1 MKPIDSRL
9 LRYARATRFF
19 LAASVALGLVGA
31 GLVIAQAMLIA
42 EIVVGAFQRGDG
54 AGALTLPLGLL
65 ALVALGRAVVSWL
78 TELAAHRAS
87 AAVKSELRL
96 RLLER
101 AVRLGPS
108 WLDSQRT
115 GALTTLATRGIDAL
129 DDYFARYLPQLG
141 LAVVVPVAVLAR
153 IVTADW
159 ISALIIVVTLPLIPL
174 FMVLIGWATQSRMDR
189 QWRLLSR
196 LSGHFL
202 DVVAGLPTLKVFG
215 RAKAQAASIRAITAD
230 YRRATL
236 KTLRLA
242 FLSSFALELLATVSV
257 ALVAVD
263 IGMRLVHGEMDLF
276 TGLMVLVL
284 APEAYLPLRQV
295 GAQYHAAAEGLAAA
309 DEVFAVLERALPSS
323 AADGSPAP
331 DARGAALTLDGL
343 MVRHPGRTAP
353 SLARTSFEIRP
364 GETVAVV
371 GPSGAGK
378 STLLNAV
385 LGFAVPDQGRVLIGG
400 RDLASLDPES
410 WRRQIAW
417 VPQRPYLF
425 AGTIAENV
433 RLARP
438 DADDEAVR
446 AALRDADAYRFV
458 SALPDGIE
466 TRLGEMGAGL
476 SAGQRQRI
484 ALARAFLA
492 DRPVLLLDEPT
503 ANLDGETEA
512 SVVEAVRRLA
522 EGRTVL
528 LVVHRPALLP
538 LADRVLRLPGPTASP
553 LPASGGGSGRVSVA
567 GARAGAT
574 GAGAIRNPRAEA
586 PVSATAGVGAGV
598 GDADAGGA
606 AGGVG
611 DADADGAAGGVG
623 DADTDAGPGRLAAA
637 PAGVGHES
645 MTGVV
650 SGVGDE
656 SAAGVAAGVGHESM
670 AGAASRAGHESSADV
685 GSGERPAG
693 AWAGRGSG
701 SAGRTVSRGPRA
713 HAGPGAL
720 ARVRA
725 AARGTRGRFA
735 LALLLGSLALV
746 SAVGLMAVSGWLIS
760 RAVQQPPVLYLMVA
774 VTATR
779 AFGIGRA
786 AFRYAERLVSHDAVL
801 RVLADLRVAVYRR
814 LERIAPAGLGRTR
827 RGDLLSRLVAD
838 VDTVQDYF
846 LRWLLPV
853 GSALTVSVASVGFL
867 TWVLPGAGAVLA
879 AGLLVAGV
887 GVPLVSGALARRAER
902 RLAPARGA
910 LSAQV
915 VDLLAGTAELT
926 VAGALP
932 RRLDALRRADGALTR
947 IARRAAAATGAG
959 AGLSALICGLTVAA
973 AAWLGVSAVADGRI
987 HGVWLAVVVLTPLAA
1002 FEAVA
1007 GLPLAVQ
1014 HRQRVR
1020 RAAERVYEVMDEP
1033 LPAREPGQARV
1044 VEPRCGQGRR
1054 EEPLGGRAWGEKA
1067 RCGQA
1072 RREEPLGGRAWG
1084 GEAHGGQAWGEDARC
1099 VQARCGEADGEE
1111 TWGEEAHGGQGRV
1124 AESRGGQAW
1133 GGEALGGQA
1142 RGEDA
1147 RCVQARCGEADG
1159 EETWSE
1165 ESRGCQGRCGEAD
1178 GEGTWGEEPPDT
1190 PYPLVLRGITARHP
1204 GQAAPALD
1212 GFGLELRPGHR
1223 VAVVG
1228 PSGAGKTTL
1237 AQVLLRFL
1245 DAEGG
1250 TYTLGGRNAAALDG
1264 DAVRRL
1270 VGLCAQDAHVFDS
1283 SLRENLR
1290 LARTGASD
1298 GELRAALAEA
1308 RLLDWVDGLPD
1319 GLDTLVGEQ
1328 GARLSGGQRQRLALA
1343 RALLADFPVLVLDE
1357 PAEHL
1362 DLPTADALTADLL
1375 SATRGRTTVLIT
1387 HRLAGLDAVDE
1398 VIVLDGG
1405 RAVQR
1410 GTYRELAAADGP
1422 FRRMLEREAAEGG
1435 ILVGAGQSADG

>member
-1 MKPIDSRL
+1 MKPIDPRL

-19 LAASVALGLVGA
+19 LVASVALGLAGA

-42 EIVVGAFQRGDG
+42 EIVVGAFQRGEG
-54 AGALTLPLGLL
+54 LEALTLPLGLL
-65 ALVALGRAVVSWL
+65 ALVAVGRAAVSWL
-78 TELAAHRAS
+78 TELAAHRAG

-96 RLLER
+96 RLVER

-115 GALTTLATRGIDAL
+115 GELTTLATRGIDAL

-159 ISALIIVVTLPLIPL
+159 ISALIIVATLPLIPL
-174 FMVLIGWATQSRMDR
+174 FMMLIGWATQSRMNR

-242 FLSSFALELLATVSV
+242 FLSSLALELLSTVSV

-263 IGMRLVHGEMDLF
+263 IGMRLVHGEMDLY
-276 TGLMVLVL
+276 TGLVVLVL

-309 DEVFAVLERALPSS
+309 DEVFAVLEREPSNTG
-323 AADGSPAP
+323 GSPAP
-331 DARGAALTLDGL
+331 DARAVPDARAALDPRNAALTLDGL
-343 MVRHPGRTAP
+343 VVRHPGRSEP
-353 SLARTSFEIRP
+353 SLARTSLEIRP

-385 LGFAVPDQGRVLIGG
+385 LGFATPDEGRVLIGG
-400 RDLASLDPES
+400 RDLAALDPES

-438 DADDEAVR
+438 DADDAAVR
-446 AALRDADAYRFV
+446 AALRDADALRFV

-466 TRLGEMGAGL
+466 ARLGEMGAGL

-538 LADRVLRLPGPTASP
+538 LADRVLRLPGPA
-553 LPASGGGSGRVSVA
+553 ASGGLGLLPDASGGPVLLPAASGGPGHLPDVS
-567 GARAGAT
+567 GG
-574 GAGAIRNPRAEA
+574 
-586 PVSATAGVGAGV
+586 PVLLP
-598 GDADAGGA
+598 A
-606 AGGVG
+606 AGRELAV
-611 DADADGAAGGVG
+611 GGVRP
-623 DADTDAGPGRLAAA
+623 GP
-637 PAGVGHES
+637 
-645 MTGVV
+645 
-650 SGVGDE
+650 
-656 SAAGVAAGVGHESM
+656 
-670 AGAASRAGHESSADV
+670 
-685 GSGERPAG
+685 
-693 AWAGRGSG
+693 
-701 SAGRTVSRGPRA
+701 TVSLRPVTAPGGPVPSRRSA
-713 HAGPGAL
+713 VRPRRGAL
-720 ARVRA
+720 ARVRG
-725 AARGTRGRFA
+725 AARGGRGRFG
-735 LALLLGSLALV
+735 LALLLGSLALL

-760 RAVQQPPVLYLMVA
+760 RAAQQPPVLYLMVA

-786 AFRYAERLVSHDAVL
+786 VFRYAERLVSHDAVL
-801 RVLADLRVAVYRR
+801 RVLAELRVAVYRR
-814 LERIAPAGLGRTR
+814 LERLAPAGLGRTR

-838 VDTVQDYF
+838 VDAVQDYF

-853 GSALTVSVASVGFL
+853 GTALTVGVASVGFL
-867 TWVLPGAGAVLA
+867 TWVLPEAGAVLA

-887 GVPLVSGALARRAER
+887 AVPLVSGALARRAER

-915 VDLLAGTAELT
+915 VDLLAGAAELT

-932 RRLDALRRADGALTR
+932 RRLDAVRRADGVLTR
-947 IARRAAAATGAG
+947 IARRAAAAAGTG
-959 AGLSALICGLTVAA
+959 AGLSALVCGLTVTA
-973 AAWLGVSAVADGRI
+973 AAWVGVPAVADGRI
-987 HGVWLAVVVLTPLAA
+987 HGVWLAVVMLTPLAA

-1020 RAAERVYEVMDEP
+1020 RAAERVYEVLDEP
-1033 LPAREPGQARV
+1033 LPVREPD
-1044 VEPRCGQGRR
+1044 E
-1054 EEPLGGRAWGEKA
+1054 
-1067 RCGQA
+1067 A
-1072 RREEPLGGRAWG
+1072 RREEAPGA
-1084 GEAHGGQAWGEDARC
+1084 
-1099 VQARCGEADGEE
+1099 
-1111 TWGEEAHGGQGRV
+1111 
-1124 AESRGGQAW
+1124 
-1133 GGEALGGQA
+1133 
-1142 RGEDA
+1142 
-1147 RCVQARCGEADG
+1147 
-1159 EETWSE
+1159 
-1165 ESRGCQGRCGEAD
+1165 
-1178 GEGTWGEEPPDT
+1178 

-1204 GQAAPALD
+1204 GQCAPALD
-1212 GFGLELRPGHR
+1212 GFGLELRPGRR

-1228 PSGAGKTTL
+1228 PSGAGKSTL

-1245 DAEGG
+1245 EIEGG
-1250 TYTLGGRNAAALDG
+1250 TYSLAGRDAAGLDG

-1290 LARTGASD
+1290 LARPDASD
-1298 GELRAALAEA
+1298 DELRAALAGA

-1375 SATRGRTTVLIT
+1375 SATQGRTTVLIT

-1410 GTYRELAAADGP
+1410 GTYEELASADGP
-1422 FRRMLEREAAEGG
+1422 FRRMLERETAEDGALESGVLVAAGHQAAG
-1435 ILVGAGQSADG
+1435 HQGAGHLGAG